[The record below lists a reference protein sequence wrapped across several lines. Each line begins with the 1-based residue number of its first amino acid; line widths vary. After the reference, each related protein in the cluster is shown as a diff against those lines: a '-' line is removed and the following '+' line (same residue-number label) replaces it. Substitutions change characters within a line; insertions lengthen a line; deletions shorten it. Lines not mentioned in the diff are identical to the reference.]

1 MKNISI
7 RKMRV
12 FLSALEHKSFTK
24 ASVDQKI
31 SQPAATIIINQI
43 EEEFQREL
51 FERQGSIRRAI
62 PTLAGQKVAETFSR
76 IIANYDGE
84 LASFTAKSTGER
96 RQRRILIQTSYD
108 LFINRDWLGGLIN
121 YYSDDDLTVEVMPRH
136 QIVEEVAN
144 RKATL
149 GLIDGNVENRQV
161 DYAPLGVLQLLVAVP
176 EINSSIDKAQSELS
190 WNELGPEIVLFS
202 NISPVLRRQVQ
213 AKIKAM
219 GPSAPKLTLCDS
231 SVAMITML
239 QTGSKAAIVP
249 DAMRAF
255 IQTWSNSRLYRFS
268 DVTFSGQF
276 GLVTPWGS
284 LNRLPGQLTRIRDC
298 FGDVRM
304 I

>member
-12 FLSALEHKSFTK
+12 YLSALEHKSFTK

-51 FERQGSIRRAI
+51 FERQGSIRRAVTT
-62 PTLAGQKVAETFSR
+62 PAGQKVAETFSR

-84 LASFTAKSTGER
+84 LAAFAAKSTGGR

-108 LFINRDWLGGLIN
+108 LFINRDWLSRLIN
-121 YYSDDDLTVEVMPRH
+121 YYSDDDLSVEVMPRQ
-136 QIVEEVAN
+136 QIVEEVSN

-149 GLIDGNVENRQV
+149 GLIDGNVENRQL

-176 EINSSIDKAQSELS
+176 ETNSYIDRTQSELS
-190 WNELGPEIVLFS
+190 WNNLGPEIVLFS
-202 NISPVLRRQVQ
+202 NINPVLRRQVQ
-213 AKIKAM
+213 AKIQAM
-219 GPSAPKLTLCDS
+219 GPNAPKLTLCDS

-239 QTGSKAAIVP
+239 QAGAKAAIVP

-255 IQTWSNSRLYRFS
+255 IETWSNSRIYRFS

-284 LNRLPGQLTRIRDC
+284 LNRLPGQLTRIKNC
-298 FGDVRM
+298 FGEARPV
-304 I
+304 